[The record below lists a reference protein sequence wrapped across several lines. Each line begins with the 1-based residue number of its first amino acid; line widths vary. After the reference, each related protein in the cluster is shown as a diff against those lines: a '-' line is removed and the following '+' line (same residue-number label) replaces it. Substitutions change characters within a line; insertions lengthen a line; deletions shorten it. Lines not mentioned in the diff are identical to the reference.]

1 MERDYSSSSD
11 VTGVTYFIG
20 NEIEHTLAFG
30 KKTLFVVG
38 IQDADEIIEMAVKN
52 NVEHI
57 YLGANQ
63 SFEITGEHGTDAE
76 QAGWDLMV
84 NLCIG
89 AGYLVTLDFDLED
102 LEWVQESGYSEN
114 NNFIPMISVKVPYI
128 EQLGYNANIKIDDVD
143 FNATNNPNLYCINV
157 DDAAWATTNQYFWSH
172 IDLQHYFSN
181 NCSGTGIEEQTT
193 NKELLKVI
201 DLLGRETKQ
210 TNQCID
216 GSA

>member
-1 MERDYSSSSD
+1 MERDGYTD
-11 VTGVTYFIG
+11 DTKFFIG
-20 NEIEHTLAFG
+20 TEVEHTPAYG
-30 KKTLFVVG
+30 QRTLFVIG
-38 IQDADEIIEMAVKN
+38 LQNPKEILARALN
-52 NVEHI
+52 NNCPHI

-143 FNATNNPNLYCINV
+143 FNATNKGV
-157 DDAAWATTNQYFWSH
+157 WTH
-172 IDLQHYFSN
+172 
-181 NCSGTGIEEQTT
+181 
-193 NKELLKVI
+193 
-201 DLLGRETKQ
+201 
-210 TNQCID
+210 
-216 GSA
+216 